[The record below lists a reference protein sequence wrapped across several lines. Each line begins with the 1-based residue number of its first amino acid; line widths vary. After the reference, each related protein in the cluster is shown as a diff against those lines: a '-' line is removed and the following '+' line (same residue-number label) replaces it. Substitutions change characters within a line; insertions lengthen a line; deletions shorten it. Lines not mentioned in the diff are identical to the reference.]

1 MLTFPTSTPR
11 LLSTAALGLFLL
23 AGCGKT
29 KVDPTPA
36 TPTAPQAATPTIRN
50 TSGTL
55 VALRTDF
62 TYNIA
67 QAPIPVT
74 LSIETGVAAFY
85 NTTPTSLL
93 DAGSV
98 SVNGNGL
105 DKQSNNAYTKTATPG
120 LSTPTDLG
128 FGSGASWSVG
138 GSSGV
143 PAFTYAHTVSFPS
156 YSGTLPTTVTK
167 SSGLTVPLSGQLSN
181 ADSVYV
187 VVAAGDKMVLK
198 RARSNAA
205 SVSFSAAELSVLPN
219 TSNSTMGFV
228 EVIPFRYNLVTLTN
242 RTYAFVKETAAIS
255 TTTIQ

>member
-1 MLTFPTSTPR
+1 MLKFSAPAPR
-11 LLSTAALGLFLL
+11 LLSATALSLLIL

-29 KVDPTPA
+29 KIDPKPTV
-36 TPTAPQAATPTIRN
+36 PTAPQAATPTIRN

-62 TYNIA
+62 TYNMA
-67 QAPIPVT
+67 QAPVPVT

-85 NTTPTSLL
+85 NTTPTTLL

-128 FGSGASWSVG
+128 FGSGASWNVG
-138 GSSGV
+138 GSSSV
-143 PAFTYAHTVSFPS
+143 PAFTYAHTVSFPT

-167 SSGLTVPLSGQLSN
+167 ASGLTVPLSGQLTG

-198 RARSNAA
+198 RARGNAA
-205 SVSFSAAELSVLPN
+205 SVSFSAAELGTLP
-219 TSNSTMGFV
+219 STNNATLGFV
-228 EVIPFRYNLVTLTN
+228 EVVPFRYTLVTLTN

-255 TTTIQ
+255 TATIQ